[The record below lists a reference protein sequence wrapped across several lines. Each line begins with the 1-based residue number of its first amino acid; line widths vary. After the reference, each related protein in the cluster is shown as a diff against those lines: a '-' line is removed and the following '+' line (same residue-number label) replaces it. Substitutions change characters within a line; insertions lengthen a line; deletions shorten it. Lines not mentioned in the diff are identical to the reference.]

1 MSTHVARLLYKRKYL
16 TMITRWKYR
25 FELIRSQG
33 FAFTLV
39 QLIRKIIGK
48 QSFRRYSINF
58 DGTKHWLY
66 ARIYNVESG
75 VYESDTGIYEQVFVR
90 KEYSCIDLLVSKPN
104 AIIDAGANVGYSAA
118 FFRQSFPDA
127 SIVSIEPD
135 SRNFAMLKRNIGSFK
150 GISVVFGAI
159 WGERCVLS
167 MSKKTFRDGTA
178 CAQVVSELEG
188 DVQAHTID
196 DIIQTY
202 DLQKPILVKIDI
214 EGAESNVF
222 LHQRADT
229 WLDKVDSVVMEV
241 HEDSVFG
248 NPISDIELAMER
260 HGFSFVTSGELRM
273 YTRVKQ

>member
-1 MSTHVARLLYKRKYL
+1 
-16 TMITRWKYR
+16 MITRWKYR
-25 FELIRSQG
+25 FDVIRSQG

-48 QSFRRYSINF
+48 QSFRRYSINV

-90 KEYSCIDLLVSKPN
+90 KEYSCIDLLESKPN

-135 SRNFAMLKRNIGSFK
+135 SRNFAMLERNVGSFK
-150 GISVVFGAI
+150 GVFFVFGAI

-167 MSKKTFRDGTA
+167 MSEKTFRDGTA
-178 CAQVVSELEG
+178 CSQVVSQKEG
-188 DVQAHTID
+188 DVQAYTID

-222 LHQRADT
+222 LQQRADT

-273 YTRVKQ
+273 YTRVKR